1 MQREQLKSRLGFIL
15 LSAGCAIGIGN
26 VWKFPYMVGKHG
38 GAIFVLFYF
47 LFLIALALP
56 ILTTEFAVGRAA
68 KASPTLSFNKL
79 EPEGSHWHLHGY
91 LCWLANFMLMA
102 FYVPVT
108 GWMLHYCY
116 LTATGQLAGLSADLI
131 GKSFGALL
139 GNIPVMCFW
148 AFLVTM
154 LGCFVCAKGLN
165 DGLENITKK
174 MMLVLLV
181 LMIVLAGHSLTMAG
195 AKEGLEFYL
204 VPNLDNMLKV
214 GVVNTLVGAMNQAFF
229 TLSLG
234 IGSMAIFGS
243 YIGRE
248 HSLLGESLNIALL
261 DTFVAIVAGL
271 IIFPACFTYHV
282 DQAAGPSLIFITL
295 PNIFAHM
302 PMGVLWGSIF
312 FLFLSFAALS
322 TVFAVFENIISCTM
336 DACQWS
342 RKKAS
347 SVCFF
352 IIFIMTIPCILGFTV
367 CSGGWLKIF
376 GGTVLDV
383 EDFFVSN
390 LCLPIGALVYTL
402 FCVTRYGWGWDNYI
416 AECNAGEGAK
426 IPASS
431 RFYITYILP
440 MLAIAVFCFGIFEK
454 FFS

>member
-1 MQREQLKSRLGFIL
+1 MQREKLNSRLGFIL

-47 LFLIALALP
+47 MFLVAFALP
-56 ILTTEFAVGRAA
+56 IMTAEFAVGRAA
-68 KASPTLSFNKL
+68 KASPTLSFHKL
-79 EPEGSHWHLHGY
+79 EPEGSCWHWHGY

-116 LTATGQLAGLSADLI
+116 LSATGRFSGLSADMI
-131 GKSFGALL
+131 GSTFGALL
-139 GNIPVMCFW
+139 GNIPVMLFW
-148 AFLVTM
+148 ALVVTAI
-154 LGCFVCAKGLN
+154 GCVVCAKGLN

-174 MMLVLLV
+174 MMLLLLI
-181 LMIVLAGHSLTMAG
+181 LMIVLAGNSLTMEG
-195 AKEGLEFYL
+195 AKEGLNFYL

-214 GVVNTLVGAMNQAFF
+214 GVINTLVGAMNQAFF

-243 YIGRE
+243 YIDKK
-248 HSLLGESLNIALL
+248 HSLLGESLNIAVL
-261 DTFVAIVAGL
+261 DTFVALVAGL

-295 PNIFAHM
+295 PNIFSHM
-302 PMGVLWGSIF
+302 PMGVVWGSIF
-312 FLFLSFAALS
+312 FMFLSFAALS

-336 DACQWS
+336 DACKWS

-347 SVCFF
+347 TFCFF
-352 IIFIMTIPCILGFTV
+352 AIFVMTVPCILGFTIW
-367 CSGGWLKIF
+367 SGGWLKLF
-376 GGTVLDV
+376 GGTVLDF

-390 LCLPIGALVYTL
+390 LCLPLGALVYTL

-416 AECNAGEGAK
+416 RETNEGEGLKFPLWAK
-426 IPASS
+426 NYMVYVI
-431 RFYITYILP
+431 P
-440 MLAIAVFCFGIFEK
+440 MLTMLIFVFGIYDK